1 MKMKSLVL
9 FCTCVLFLMTTLTG
23 MAGDQDSTCCES
35 KKCCTALADSLSDA
49 WNHAEAAEAYK
60 KILEEHPDKYDVLW
74 KAARELTEW
83 ANFLPDDEKEKKESL
98 FLEATMMARKA
109 TKVNPEGWEGFY
121 RLSVAL
127 GRLALFRGGKEK
139 INLSKAVKAA
149 ADSSILIDPNQAG
162 PYHVLGRWHQNLAN
176 LSWVLR
182 AAAKLIYGGAPPGS
196 NEEALAFF
204 QKCIELEPNKIRHHL
219 ELARTYEYLG
229 EKDKMREPLEK
240 VLALPESDE
249 EDPGFKEEASEM
261 LKKLK

>member
-1 MKMKSLVL
+1 MKIKITGF
-9 FCTCVLFLMTTLTG
+9 FCILFLILMSVNG
-23 MAGDQDSTCCES
+23 SAGDQDSACCES
-35 KKCCTALADSLSDA
+35 KQCCTAVADSLSDA
-49 WNHAEAAEAYK
+49 WNHEEAANAYQK
-60 KILEEHPDKYDVLW
+60 TLEEHPDNYDALW
-74 KAARELTEW
+74 KASRELTEW
-83 ANFLPDDEKEKKESL
+83 ANFLPEKDKDKKESL
-98 FLEATMMARKA
+98 FLDATAKARKA
-109 TKVNPEGWEGFY
+109 TKVNPEGSEGFY

-149 ADSSILIDPNQAG
+149 ADSSILMDPNQAG

-196 NEEALAFF
+196 NEEALEMF

-219 ELARTYEYLG
+219 ELARTYKYLG
-229 EKDKMREPLEK
+229 EKDKMKEPLET
-240 VLALPESDE
+240 VLALPESEE
-249 EDPGFKEEASEM
+249 EDPDFKEEAKKM

>member
-1 MKMKSLVL
+1 MKIKLTGF
-9 FCTCVLFLMTTLTG
+9 FCIFFLILMSVNG

-35 KKCCTALADSLSDA
+35 KKGCMAVADSLSDA
-49 WNHAEAAEAYK
+49 WNHEEAASKYK
-60 KILEEHPDKYDVLW
+60 KILEEHPDKYEALW

-83 ANFLPDDEKEKKESL
+83 ANFLPEDEKELKEPL
-98 FLEATMMARKA
+98 FLEATDMARKA
-109 TKVNPEGWEGFY
+109 TKVNPEGWEGYY

-149 ADSSILIDPNQAG
+149 ADSSIMINPDEAG

-176 LSWVLR
+176 LSWFLR
-182 AAAKLIYGGAPPGS
+182 AAARVIYGGAPPGS
-196 NEEALAFF
+196 NEEALALF

-219 ELARTYEYLG
+219 ELARTDKYLG
-229 EKDKMREPLEK
+229 EKDKMKEPLET
-240 VLALPESDE
+240 VLALPESEE
-249 EDPGFKEEASEM
+249 EDPGFKEEAKEM